1 MSENYSEEIGIFT
14 IECRK
19 LIDNSWKI
27 GLKSSGLLALIVRFD
42 EKEEALIFF
51 DTKCEELRNLLRNW
65 NDFGQETG
73 FLGDDLL
80 DSI

>member
-1 MSENYSEEIGIFT
+1 MSDSYFEEIGIFT

-19 LIDNSWKI
+19 VLDNTWRVA
-27 GLKSSGLLALIVRFD
+27 LKSSGLLALVVRFD
-42 EKEEALIFF
+42 EKEKALIFF

-65 NDFGQETG
+65 NDSGQETS

>member
-1 MSENYSEEIGIFT
+1 MSEDYSEEIGIFT

-19 LIDNSWKI
+19 LFDNSWRVA
-27 GLKSSGLLALIVRFD
+27 LKSSGLLALVVRFD
-42 EKEEALIFF
+42 KKEEALIFL
-51 DTKCEELRNLLRNW
+51 DTKCKELRNLLRNW

-73 FLGDDLL
+73 FLGDDLF

>member
-1 MSENYSEEIGIFT
+1 MSENYSEKIGIFT

-27 GLKSSGLLALIVRFD
+27 DLKSSGLLALIVRFD

-65 NDFGQETG
+65 NDFGQKTS